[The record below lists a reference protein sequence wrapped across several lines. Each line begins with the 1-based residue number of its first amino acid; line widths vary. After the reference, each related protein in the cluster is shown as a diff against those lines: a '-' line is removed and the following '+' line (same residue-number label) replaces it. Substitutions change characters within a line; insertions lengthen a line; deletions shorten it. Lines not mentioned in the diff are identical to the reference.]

1 VGLSLFLFPFL
12 RVRRRS
18 VSSSSIQWSV
28 FTKPWPH
35 LSMGEVADLVAGMGF
50 DAVEFPLRP
59 GFQIDLD
66 DLPTS
71 AVRASSILAD
81 AGLAIASVASTPSVP
96 VFGTCAELGIPVIRI
111 MAPIAAAGYAASDE
125 ELRRYLDS
133 LVPSCERYGVR
144 VGIQPHIDD
153 YIADSLELANLLTDY
168 DPAHI
173 CAVWDSAHDALARK
187 PPRHTLGALWSHLAV
202 VNFKNACY
210 EPAGRHADGSQIWN
224 TVFVPGPDGLGD
236 WSEAADT
243 LVDGGY
249 AGTICMAAEFTD
261 DTDLE
266 AKVIRDFA
274 YLQSLLAA
282 RASA

>member
-1 VGLSLFLFPFL
+1 MS
-12 RVRRRS
+12 RT
-18 VSSSSIQWSV
+18 SIQWSM

-35 LSMGEVADLVAGMGF
+35 LSMAELADLVAGMGF
-50 DAVEFPLRP
+50 DAIEFPLRP

-66 DLPTS
+66 DLPQS

-81 AGLAIASVASTPSVP
+81 AGLRIASVASTPSEP
-96 VFGTCAELGIPVIRI
+96 VFGACADLGIPVIRI
-111 MAPIAAAGYAASDE
+111 MAPVAAAGYAASDA

-133 LVPSCERYGVR
+133 LVPSCERFAVR

-153 YIADSLELANLLTDY
+153 YIADSLELANVLADY

-187 PPRHTLGALWSHLAV
+187 PPAHTLPALWSHLAI

-210 EPAGRHADGSQIWN
+210 EPAGRRPDGSRVWK
-224 TVFVPGPDGLGD
+224 TVFVAGADGLGD

-249 AGTICMAAEFTD
+249 AGNICMAAEFTD
-261 DTDLE
+261 ETDLE
-266 AKVIRDFA
+266 HKVARDFA
-274 YLQSLLAA
+274 YLQSLLVASEA
-282 RASA
+282 RAASDTREAQHSA